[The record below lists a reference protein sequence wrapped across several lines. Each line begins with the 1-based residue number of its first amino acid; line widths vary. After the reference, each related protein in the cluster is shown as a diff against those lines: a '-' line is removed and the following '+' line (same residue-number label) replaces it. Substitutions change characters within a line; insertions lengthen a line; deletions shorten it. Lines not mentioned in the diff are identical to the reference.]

1 MEVVVLLNQSEMDI
15 AEDRAICPKIGD
27 GCQNLRFAKVAL
39 LPLVQN

>member
-1 MEVVVLLNQSEMDI
+1 MEVVVLLNRIEMEI

-27 GCQNLRFAKVAL
+27 GCQNSRFAKTAL